1 MTKYY
6 AIGGEGYGGSGFWA
20 SGGGGGYSIVS
31 KRTNYGP
38 QGRNINISDDDDDD
52 NNYNY
57 NYYNNNSDVIFI

>member
-1 MTKYY
+1 MYHHIIHASESLLYINKVLTKYY

-38 QGRNINISDDDDDD
+38 QGR
-52 NNYNY
+52 
-57 NYYNNNSDVIFI
+57 